1 MYHPFCRLVFAGLS
15 NECSL
20 VLFLAG
26 YNFHFG
32 FVPTGLQGW
41 GGGGVDT
48 KVVRG
53 GVGVARG
60 EERGGGGQGVRGGV
74 GRRAGECHRCMT
86 ERVEGC
92 PRRGARARCVR
103 LSFIHCNLN
112 SHMLRISS

>member
-41 GGGGVDT
+41 GGGGGVDT

-74 GRRAGECHRCMT
+74 GRRAGRM
-86 ERVEGC
+86 
-92 PRRGARARCVR
+92 
-103 LSFIHCNLN
+103 S
-112 SHMLRISS
+112 